1 MNNIAIMGR
10 LTKDPELKTTQ
21 NGNEIA
27 RFTVA
32 VDFYNGKEK
41 VADFFPCVAFG
52 KTAAKVCRYLTK
64 GSDVGVVGEI
74 HSEKYKDRN
83 GNDRQAWSVTASK
96 VTFAT
101 AKKPQTE
108 TTGIPSDGIPT
119 EVVVDDDDFPF

>member
-1 MNNIAIMGR
+1 MNSIAIMGR

-21 NGNEIA
+21 SGNEIA

-52 KTAAKVCRYLTK
+52 KTAANVCRYLTK

-74 HSEKYKDRN
+74 HSEKYKDKN
-83 GNDRQAWSVTASK
+83 GNDRQSWSVTASK
-96 VTFAT
+96 VTFAS
-101 AKKPQTE
+101 AKKPHTE
-108 TTGIPSDGIPT
+108 TTGSPSEDVV
-119 EVVVDDDDFPF
+119 EDVVVDDDFPF